1 MGINTAMFK
10 TDREPIEQYLFSGTA
25 NLTHALAS
33 GTAAVDN
40 GDGTVTVSS
49 PEAHGI
55 AAGSRVYFTGTTNY
69 NGTRDIISL
78 PTASGLKFKADY
90 VAETFDGTE
99 TVSYVVAPGDAFI
112 LLGIEMHLSA
122 APNTADVFSCTV
134 DSNAGSAWDQVV
146 YSTTMVSGTTVDVSY
161 PTYPVDRYF
170 FDGDKLVFA
179 FANTDGRTIG
189 IKTTIRKVR

>member
-1 MGINTAMFK
+1 MGNTSMYK
-10 TDREPIEQYLFSGTA
+10 TDRVPIEQYLFSGTA
-25 NLTHALAS
+25 NLTHTLAS
-33 GTAAVDN
+33 GTAAVNN

-55 AAGSRVYFTGTTNY
+55 AAGSRVYFSGTTNY
-69 NGTRDIISL
+69 EGVRDVISL

-99 TVSYVVAPGDAFI
+99 TVSYVVAPGCDFI
-112 LLGIEMHLSA
+112 LIGIEMHLSS

-146 YSTTMVSGTTVDVSY
+146 YSTTMVSGTTTDISSSSI
-161 PTYPVDRYF
+161 DKYF

-179 FANTDGRTIG
+179 FANTDGRLCG
-189 IKTTIRKVR
+189 IKTTIRRVR